1 MELRPGSWRLLA
13 GVAELYAL
21 RRAVEPEPVPGRVM
35 MDRLLCRIG
44 IHRWAFFPKI
54 SKLDLPPTVHI
65 YIERKCQRP
74 PCEARRYDS

>member
-1 MELRPGSWRLLA
+1 
-13 GVAELYAL
+13 
-21 RRAVEPEPVPGRVM
+21 M